1 MSTEANPSTEG
12 FSPAPPCSTLR
23 RLFDTIAR
31 LYGGGTPPVT
41 YVLTRWLFLRLLGV
55 IYLFAFASLWV
66 QIIGLI
72 GSHGISPVADFLNAI
87 HLQYDGEAYR
97 LLPTL
102 VWFNS
107 SDSFLLL
114 LCGAGTVLSLL
125 VVVDVLT
132 APALI
137 ALWAL
142 YLSLFYAGPDFMAFQ
157 WDILLI
163 EAVVLSHF
171 FGSLTI
177 LSQRSLSRSHP
188 IPGLVHL

>member
-1 MSTEANPSTEG
+1 MTPESSTATGNTPPESPPSR
-12 FSPAPPCSTLR
+12 LR

-66 QIIGLI
+66 QIIGLV
-72 GSHGISPVADFLNAI
+72 GSHGISPIADFLNAI
-87 HLQYDGEAYR
+87 NLQYDGEAYR

-102 VWFNS
+102 VWLNS

-114 LCGAGTVLSLL
+114 LCGVGTVLSLL

-132 APALI
+132 AP
-137 ALWAL
+137 
-142 YLSLFYAGPDFMAFQ
+142 
-157 WDILLI
+157 
-163 EAVVLSHF
+163 
-171 FGSLTI
+171 
-177 LSQRSLSRSHP
+177 
-188 IPGLVHL
+188 